1 MTSMTPHRLYNWGS
15 AILLLCTVFAMFW
28 PISKDTHAASQQAAI
43 KEQAEA
49 FRFARAAQKIC
60 GKRAAWVLESKT
72 KAITCL
78 KEVEK

>member
-1 MTSMTPHRLYNWGS
+1 MTRMTPHRLYNWGS
-15 AILLLCTVFAMFW
+15 AILLVLTLFALFW

-60 GKRAAWVLESKT
+60 GKRSAYTLEGRT
-72 KAITCL
+72 ITCL
-78 KEVEK
+78 KELK